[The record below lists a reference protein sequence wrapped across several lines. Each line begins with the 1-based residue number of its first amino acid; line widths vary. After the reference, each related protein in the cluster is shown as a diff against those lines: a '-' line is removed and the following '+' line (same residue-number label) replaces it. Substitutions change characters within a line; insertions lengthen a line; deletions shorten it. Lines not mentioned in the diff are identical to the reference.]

1 MVYADGMK
9 ATVNGRHE
17 DVKKVNGI
25 MTAIPVNKGDTHIRL
40 TYTPPHWHLL
50 FIMSI
55 LGIFLSIAFRFGLK
69 KSITNR
75 DRKPKIYKER
85 HRFIIKS
92 VPLLII
98 GLNINMYL

>member
-55 LGIFLSIAFRFGLK
+55 LGIILSIAFRFGLK
-69 KSITNR
+69 
-75 DRKPKIYKER
+75 RK
-85 HRFIIKS
+85 
-92 VPLLII
+92 V
-98 GLNINMYL
+98 

>member
-9 ATVNGRHE
+9 ATVNGRNE

-25 MTAIPVNKGDTHIRL
+25 MTAIPVNKGDTNIRL

-55 LGIFLSIAFRFGLK
+55 LGIFLSIAFRFWVK
-69 KSITNR
+69 
-75 DRKPKIYKER
+75 RK
-85 HRFIIKS
+85 
-92 VPLLII
+92 V
-98 GLNINMYL
+98 